1 MELLKPCNKE
11 TTLRCQ
17 RSPQGRTTCGMLC
30 DAGAG
35 MAAGLQS
42 VCLPL
47 PSCLTGGPKGLCR
60 TLRAG
65 TLNYHLRGLLNLTAA
80 YLRSQGSA
88 GLVVGL
94 CSVAQRS
101 GSDG

>member
-1 MELLKPCNKE
+1 
-11 TTLRCQ
+11 
-17 RSPQGRTTCGMLC
+17 MLC

-47 PSCLTGGPKGLCR
+47 PSCLTGRPKGLCR

-65 TLNYHLRGLLNLTAA
+65 TLNYHLCGLLNLTAA

-88 GLVVGL
+88 GLVVGPL
-94 CSVAQRS
+94 LS
-101 GSDG
+101 GTEIWQ